1 MFTPSPLQC
10 AERQLARDRAA
21 TAAYPAMLGRKLLRM
36 TVSPLGYLRGAA
48 ALFYELLAE
57 HPELSAGPDG
67 EGWLVGDAH
76 LENFGAFRS
85 EDGRGSE
92 AVVFDVNDFDEAI
105 VAPFRW
111 DVVRLLT
118 SVILGG
124 REIGSNGTQS
134 VRLCSAILQGYV
146 PALCEG
152 RSARDVPQAVRR
164 LLDKVDRRTHKDLLD
179 RRTERTPTGRR
190 FVRGDRYQDLAPEL
204 VGKAH
209 GAFTRYVER
218 LDPAHTQARDHF
230 VVEDVAFRIA
240 GTGSLGV
247 LRIAV
252 LTRGKG
258 EPDSRWIFDMKAEGV
273 PTGQALLAALATP
286 AATAT
291 LPALPTQSPA
301 ERVLHATR
309 ACLAHPPRMLGTTEL
324 DESSLFVRRL
334 LPQED
339 KLDLSR
345 LQAEELPELARH
357 LGALL
362 GSAHRRGAVRTPSA
376 PWTAAE
382 QALLTEHA
390 IVIAGLH
397 EAAYL
402 ALCKA
407 TAP

>member
-1 MFTPSPLQC
+1 MFDPHPLVC
-10 AERQLARDRAA
+10 AERQLDRDRLA
-21 TAAYPAMLGRKLLRM
+21 TAAFPAMLARKVARM
-36 TVSPLGYLRGAA
+36 TTSPLGYLRGAA
-48 ALFYELLAE
+48 VLFYELLAE
-57 HPELSAGPDG
+57 HPELAAGPDG

-105 VAPFRW
+105 VGPLRW

-124 REIGSNGTQS
+124 REIGSDGRQS
-134 VRLCSAILQGYV
+134 VRLCSAILEGYV

-152 RSARDVPQAVRR
+152 RAAREVPQAVRR
-164 LLDKVDRRTHKDLLD
+164 LLEKVERRTHKDLLD
-179 RRTERTPTGRR
+179 RRTERTATGRR

-204 VGKAH
+204 VDKAH
-209 GAFTRYVER
+209 AAFARYVER
-218 LDPAHTQARDHF
+218 LDPARTQSRDHF
-230 VVEDVAFRIA
+230 VIEDVAFRVA

-258 EPDSRWIFDMKAEGV
+258 EPDSRWIFDMKAQGI
-273 PTGQALLAALATP
+273 P
-286 AATAT
+286 AART
-291 LPALPTQSPA
+291 LLGEAPPSAPPLLPA
-301 ERVLHATR
+301 ERVLRATR
-309 ACLAHPPRMLGTTEL
+309 ACLAHPPRMLGTTDL
-324 DESSLFVRRL
+324 DDFSLFVRRL

-339 KLDLSR
+339 KLDLTR
-345 LQAEELPELARH
+345 LQPGELPELARH

-362 GSAHRRGAVRTPSA
+362 GAVHRRGAVRTPSTS
-376 PWTAAE
+376 WTAAE
-382 QALLTEHA
+382 QALLTDHA

-407 TAP
+407 TSP